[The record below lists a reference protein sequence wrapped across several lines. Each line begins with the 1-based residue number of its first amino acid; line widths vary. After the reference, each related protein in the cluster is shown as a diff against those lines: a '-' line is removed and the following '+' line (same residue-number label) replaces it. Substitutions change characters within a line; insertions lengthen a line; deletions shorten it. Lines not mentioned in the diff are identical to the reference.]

1 MDRSADPCTDFDRY
15 VCGRFNDD
23 AIIPDKKHMHDLTT
37 TGYFPWNL
45 IHLFLINWL
54 YLKMIDSFHTN

>member
-23 AIIPDKKHMHDLTT
+23 AMIPDKKHMHDLTT
-37 TGYFPWNL
+37 TGYFLLNK
-45 IHLFLINWL
+45 IYL
-54 YLKMIDSFHTN
+54 YSKKLVK

>member
-37 TGYFPWNL
+37 TGHF
-45 IHLFLINWL
+45 LF
-54 YLKMIDSFHTN
+54 

>member
-23 AIIPDKKHMHDLTT
+23 AIIPDKKHMIDLTT
-37 TGYFPWNL
+37 TGKFFLPSLEILYF
-45 IHLFLINWL
+45 
-54 YLKMIDSFHTN
+54 LKMKYEQ

>member
-23 AIIPDKKHMHDLTT
+23 AIIPDKKHMVDLTT
-37 TGYFPWNL
+37 TGIFYQHKTISNDSKFKKFNA
-45 IHLFLINWL
+45 
-54 YLKMIDSFHTN
+54 ID